1 MLPKECYSSCLTI
14 CFFSGF
20 KALHHVP
27 KTQAIQPKVLDLDL
41 CTCSEFLL
49 EFSKPSP
56 IRPCHVTRWEQRSHS
71 KLKSKRRLAMH
82 SGLAH
87 QFDIWIFFLALQ
99 ETSKASAPT
108 QHAQPVETWPLSVV
122 LVGSSCHMLLFNI
135 SFAHTRQFL
144 MISAS
149 PTC

>member
-1 MLPKECYSSCLTI
+1 
-14 CFFSGF
+14 
-20 KALHHVP
+20 
-27 KTQAIQPKVLDLDL
+27 
-41 CTCSEFLL
+41 
-49 EFSKPSP
+49 
-56 IRPCHVTRWEQRSHS
+56 
-71 KLKSKRRLAMH
+71 MH

-108 QHAQPVETWPLSVV
+108 QHAQPVEAWPLSVV

-149 PTC
+149 TTC